1 MQNIYLVLEFS
12 RQNAN
17 FEEQLEIGVDL
28 IMISG
33 GPLAEYYEE
42 IIRISGNIFLDVILR
57 HSDYKLNQCR

>member
-28 IMISG
+28 VIIFG

-57 HSDYKLNQCR
+57 LTQIIN